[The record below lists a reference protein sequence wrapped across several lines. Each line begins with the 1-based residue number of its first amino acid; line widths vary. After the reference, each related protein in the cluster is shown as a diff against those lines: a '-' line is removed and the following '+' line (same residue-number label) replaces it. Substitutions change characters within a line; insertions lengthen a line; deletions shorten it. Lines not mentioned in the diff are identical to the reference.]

1 MARLMRLNK
10 LLLFAIIL
18 SVLWAIGMAIHTH
31 NDSME
36 RANGAA
42 DFAEGV
48 CKDTQMVQHNTDIS
62 SCTLKRQESLALY
75 TEQEPLNSIMAG
87 IVPLP
92 FLWMAGFV
100 LLYIYRIQ
108 RAGYRSVVHWS
119 IYGRGKK
126 SFVVF
131 TWIFTSIVLL
141 FGLTNYL
148 NLITDKRVPVTVGG
162 GLYIYRDN
170 DNNYADV
177 EGTWTRSGRDEGSAI
192 AFPLQRSKITC
203 WRQTGHCVESR
214 AYVFN
219 DLMAVDTDNFDIKSW
234 TQDTLTFVNEQMCAS
249 ETYTVDFANKS
260 VTGGGH
266 RTNDQRPYC
275 NMNGGLIKNPEQNWQ
290 YQMVDG
296 MKVYWEEHKKARPW
310 LLRFIQA
317 CFGN

>member
-1 MARLMRLNK
+1 M
-10 LLLFAIIL
+10 
-18 SVLWAIGMAIHTH
+18 VHH
-31 NDSME
+31 N
-36 RANGAA
+36 A
-42 DFAEGV
+42 DV
-48 CKDTQMVQHNTDIS
+48 S
-62 SCTLKRQESLALY
+62 SCTLERAKSLALY

-119 IYGRGKK
+119 TYGKGKK

-131 TWIFTSIVLL
+131 TWIFTGIVLL
-141 FGLTNYL
+141 FILMGYL
-148 NLITDKRVPVTVGG
+148 NLLTDQKVPVTIGVG
-162 GLYIYRDN
+162 LSIYKSN
-170 DNNYADV
+170 DNNYAQI
-177 EGTWTRSGRDEGSAI
+177 EGTWTRSGRDEGSSI
-192 AFPLQRSKITC
+192 GYPLQRSKITC
-203 WRQTGHCVESR
+203 RRETGHCVESR
-214 AYVFN
+214 AYVSDN
-219 DLMAVDTDNFDIKSW
+219 LMLVDTDDFEIKSW
-234 TQDTLTFVNEQMCAS
+234 TQDALVFVNEHMCFS

-266 RTNDQRPYC
+266 RTNNQLDYC
-275 NMNGGLIKNPEQNWQ
+275 NMNGGLNKNPEQNWQ